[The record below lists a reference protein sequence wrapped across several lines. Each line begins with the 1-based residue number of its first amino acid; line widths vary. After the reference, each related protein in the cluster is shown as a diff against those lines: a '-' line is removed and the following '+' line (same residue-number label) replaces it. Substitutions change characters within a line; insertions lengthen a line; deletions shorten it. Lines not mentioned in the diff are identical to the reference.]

1 MCLRL
6 NAIENIF
13 DDILDKTKENYLVY
27 SSVKEKYVK
36 ILDNLLLDINN
47 FEKNLINNEN
57 VINNNDRID
66 SVFSSGLEEIIELY
80 EFKALSLK
88 KEFTN
93 D

>member
-1 MCLRL
+1 
-6 NAIENIF
+6 
-13 DDILDKTKENYLVY
+13 
-27 SSVKEKYVK
+27 
-36 ILDNLLLDINN
+36 LLLDINN